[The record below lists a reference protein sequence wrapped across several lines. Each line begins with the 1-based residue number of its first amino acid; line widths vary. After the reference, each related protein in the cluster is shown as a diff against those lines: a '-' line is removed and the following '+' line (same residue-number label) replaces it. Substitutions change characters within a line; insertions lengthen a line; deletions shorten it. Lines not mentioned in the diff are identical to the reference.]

1 MSDINSLMSQITH
14 ISKQHKENSKYQ
26 QKGFGNEMVLEPY
39 HNYKKYNFLILLL
52 IFILFLV

>member
-1 MSDINSLMSQITH
+1 MSQITH
-14 ISKQHKENSKYQ
+14 VSEQHKENAKYQ
-26 QKGFGNEMVLEPY
+26 KKGFGNEMVLEPY